1 MQDIQGTYQVIIYT
15 LLIILLVALI
25 VLVIRAIITMKKVD
39 QVVDDVNGK
48 VKKLNGIFTIIDNTT
63 DTLSLVGDH
72 LVNGI
77 TNLVTGFFR
86 SKKEKKEE
94 REHE

>member
-1 MQDIQGTYQVIIYT
+1 MQEVQGTCLVIIYT

-25 VLVIRAIITMKKVD
+25 VLVVRTIFTMKKVD

-63 DTLSLVGDH
+63 DALSLVGDH

-86 SKKEKKEE
+86 FKKTKKEE
-94 REHE
+94 KENE